1 MHLSE
6 DVNCYASPVQ
16 RTILLQL
23 ADHPLI
29 SDRFFLTGGTGLSVF
44 YLHHRTSEDLDLFAV
59 DQADLS
65 EISFWIRTL
74 WGADHAVVRTTT
86 QFLSVLIKD
95 VRVDFV
101 IDPLSEPAERERAL
115 FGEKSIMIDTLRNI
129 AANKLCTVVS
139 RMEPK
144 DFVDFYILL
153 KEVPEFSFEDLL
165 EAAREREALLDDPP
179 TAAFQL
185 EEGIRFIRGHAQLLP
200 RLKKSLD
207 LEKMLAFYED
217 IAKMMYEKGR
227 R

>member
-1 MHLSE
+1 M
-6 DVNCYASPVQ
+6 
-16 RTILLQL
+16 
-23 ADHPLI
+23 
-29 SDRFFLTGGTGLSVF
+29 
-44 YLHHRTSEDLDLFAV
+44 
-59 DQADLS
+59 
-65 EISFWIRTL
+65 
-74 WGADHAVVRTTT
+74 
-86 QFLSVLIKD
+86 
-95 VRVDFV
+95 
-101 IDPLSEPAERERAL
+101 IDPLSERAERERAL
-115 FGEKSIMIDTLRNI
+115 YGEKSIMIDTLRNI

-207 LEKMLAFYED
+207 LERMLAFYED

>member
-1 MHLSE
+1 VHPTE
-6 DVNCYASPVQ
+6 DVNCYASPLQ

-23 ADHPLI
+23 ADYPLI
-29 SDRFFLTGGTGLSVF
+29 SDRFFLTGGTALSVF

-74 WGADHAVVRTTT
+74 WGADHAVVRSTT
-86 QFLSVLIKD
+86 QFLSVLIREVK
-95 VRVDFV
+95 VDFV
-101 IDPLSEPAERERAL
+101 IDALSESGPRARWVC
-115 FGEKSIMIDTLRNI
+115 GEKSMMIDTLSNI
-129 AANKLCTVVS
+129 AANNLCTTVS

-144 DFVDFYILL
+144 DFIDFYILL
-153 KEVPEFSFEDLL
+153 KELPELSFEDLL
-165 EAAREREALLDDPP
+165 EAARKREALLDDPP

-185 EEGIRFIRGHAQLLP
+185 EDSIRFIRGHAQLLP